1 LFGLLFG
8 ESKAMLCFSYG
19 SNMSQRRL
27 QARVPSAR
35 FVAVAELAEH
45 RMLFHKR
52 SRADGSA
59 KCDAEYTGHSDDRVI
74 GIVWDIATSE
84 KGDLDRVEGL
94 GFGYDEKI
102 VEVITGQAERLRTQ
116 IYVATDIDP
125 TLTPYRWYWEHVRIG
140 ARENRFPAEYIAW
153 IERVSVAEDPEPERH
168 YHELSIYTSLDLF
181 PEQPE

>member
-1 LFGLLFG
+1 
-8 ESKAMLCFSYG
+8 MLCFSYG

-35 FVAVAELAEH
+35 FVAVAELPAH
-45 RMLFHKR
+45 RMVFHKR

-59 KCDAEYTGHSDDRVI
+59 KCDAEYTGHPGDRVI

-102 VEVITGQAERLRTQ
+102 VEVIAGQDGERLSTQ
-116 IYVATDIDP
+116 IYVATDTDP
-125 TLTPYRWYWEHVRIG
+125 TLIPYRWYWEHVRIG
-140 ARENRFPAEYIAW
+140 ARENHFPAEYVAW
-153 IERVSVAEDPEPERH
+153 IESVSVMEDSEPERH
-168 YHELSIYTSLDLF
+168 HRELAIYSNSDLF
-181 PEQPE
+181 QE

>member
-1 LFGLLFG
+1 
-8 ESKAMLCFSYG
+8 MLCFSYG

-35 FVAVAELAEH
+35 FVAVAELPEH
-45 RMLFHKR
+45 RMVFHKR

-59 KCDAEYTGHSDDRVI
+59 KCDAEYTGQSGDRVI
-74 GIVWDIATSE
+74 GIVWDIAASE

-94 GFGYDEKI
+94 GYGYAEKM
-102 VEVITGQAERLRTQ
+102 VEVITGQGERLNTQ

-140 ARENRFPAEYIAW
+140 ARENRFPAEYTAW
-153 IERVSVAEDPEPERH
+153 IESVSVAEDPEAERH
-168 YHELSIYTSLDLF
+168 QQELSIYTRSELF
-181 PEQPE
+181 PE